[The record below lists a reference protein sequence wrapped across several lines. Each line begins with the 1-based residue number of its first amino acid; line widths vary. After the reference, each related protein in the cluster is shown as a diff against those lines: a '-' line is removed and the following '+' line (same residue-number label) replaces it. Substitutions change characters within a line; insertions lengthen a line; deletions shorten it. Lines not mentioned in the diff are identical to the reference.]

1 MTHVGFLAR
10 GRRCRYSARLRAVL
24 LSATALAGSLVTAG
38 PAQADETIDGADET
52 VVGSGG
58 GTQASP
64 WDTSGSL
71 IVGDAG
77 TGTLTVSDGGEVT
90 DTTGMV
96 GATSTGNG
104 SVTVTDAG
112 SKWTNSSSLTVGG
125 HGTGTLIISD
135 GASVINT
142 TATVGDNNTGAVTVT
157 GTGSTWTNTGFLTL
171 GESGH
176 GTLSVSNGGTV
187 FSSWG
192 SVGDFS
198 QGSVTVTGEN
208 SAWHVS
214 NTIAV
219 GIVSSGALTISSGG
233 RVTSN
238 RAWVGSDPGGLGTAT
253 ITGSG
258 STLEVSGELVV
269 GGEGSYGL
277 LTVADG
283 AVVTSATGTLGAY
296 AGSKGTVTVTGTNS
310 AWVMSGNLT
319 IADARTGILTIANG
333 GTVSAGG
340 TVDIARA
347 SGSTGTL
354 NIGAA
359 AGGAAAAAG
368 TLNAYG
374 IQFGSGTGTLVFN
387 HTGAGYDF
395 SADIAGN
402 GALEHYFG
410 TTNLTGDLSGFTGTT
425 SIFGGALSMNTTYG
439 GAITIG
445 NGGTLGGSGTVGSIT
460 ASSGA
465 TVAPGN
471 SIGTLNVAGNA
482 NFGSGSTYA
491 VEVDDGGNVAGTN
504 NDLLH
509 ATGTVTIDSGATV
522 TVGPENGTDTGAAY
536 APSTTYTI
544 LTADTGVT
552 GTFGSVTDSF
562 AFLDATLGYDANNVT
577 LTLLRNDFTFT
588 SIANTANQRATG
600 VALDILGSGN
610 TVYDAVIVLSA
621 AGARTAFDA
630 LSGEIHASA
639 NGMFI
644 DDSRFVRDAAN
655 DRLRAAFDDGAGAW
669 GTAYGAFGK
678 RDSDGNASA
687 FDRHL
692 GGIFAGLDSSF
703 GNDWRGG
710 FVTGFGAT
718 SFDAAASSGS
728 ADSYHLGAYA
738 GRQSGA
744 FSYRFGA
751 AYALHQVDTKRAV
764 SIGALSETLS
774 AGYNSSTAQVFGEI
788 GRAFTHDGTR
798 FEPYAGL
805 ALVHQHSDGF
815 SEIGGDAALTAAATS
830 QTLGITTLGM
840 RAETEATDVIG
851 ANARLHGGL
860 SWRHAFG
867 DVMPET
873 SMRFAGGGTAFG
885 IAGVPVDR
893 DSMIVEAGID
903 FAVSQNA
910 ALSLEFRGE
919 FGSTARDGT
928 FKANFSTQF

>member
-1 MTHVGFLAR
+1 MTHDGFLAR
-10 GRRCRYSARLRAVL
+10 GRRCRHSARLRAVL

-38 PAQADETIDGADET
+38 PAQADEIIDGADET

-64 WDTSGSL
+64 WDTSGNL

-359 AGGAAAAAG
+359 TGNAAAAAG
-368 TLNAYG
+368 TLNADG

-402 GALEHYFG
+402 GALEHYSG
-410 TTNLTGDLSGFTGTT
+410 ATNLTGDLSGFTGTT

-460 ASSGA
+460 ANSGA

-482 NFGSGSTYA
+482 SFASGSTYA

-522 TVGPENGTDTGAAY
+522 TVGPENGTDTGATY

-577 LTLLRNDFTFT
+577 LTLLRNDLT
-588 SIANTANQRATG
+588 SPPSRTRRTSARPAPRSTSLAATTSSTTRRSCSARPAPEQPSTPCRAKSTPP
-600 VALDILGSGN
+600 
-610 TVYDAVIVLSA
+610 
-621 AGARTAFDA
+621 RTACSSTTAVSCAMQPTTGCARRSTTAPARGHGLWRIRQARQRRQCF
-630 LSGEIHASA
+630 
-639 NGMFI
+639 
-644 DDSRFVRDAAN
+644 
-655 DRLRAAFDDGAGAW
+655 RLRSSS
-669 GTAYGAFGK
+669 
-678 RDSDGNASA
+678 R
-687 FDRHL
+687 RHFRRSRL
-692 GGIFAGLDSSF
+692 SF